1 MTAAPEFD
9 DIRARR
15 NAIVLAVAQALYAS
29 GSVVIAATAG
39 LVGVG
44 LAPSK
49 AWATLP
55 VSTYVLGTMITT
67 IPAALLM
74 GRIGRKPGFMIGAGV
89 GAAAGL
95 LSVYAIY
102 VASFTLFSLSTAL
115 HGVFQASSGYFRFA
129 AADTASPEFRPRAI
143 SWVLIG
149 GIAAALFGTLLVM
162 HTANLLAPLIFA
174 GCYIATTALAIATI
188 GALAFLDL
196 PRDHRVVVGAG
207 RPLPEILRQPRLVVA
222 ILCGMMATGV
232 MNLMMTATPIA
243 MVDCGFT
250 VDDSSW
256 VIQWHVL
263 AMFVPS
269 FFTGTLIS
277 RYGAERISLAGL
289 AILAGAGLAA
299 IFGIRFE
306 NFAAALILL
315 GLGWNFAFIGA
326 TSMVA
331 ECYRSAERSRVQA
344 VNDFAIFVT
353 VAIAS
358 LLSGKLLDSSG
369 WSAVN
374 YAVFP
379 MAGLA
384 FLSLVWQAG
393 ASLRDRR
400 TIHEP

>member
-1 MTAAPEFD
+1 
-9 DIRARR
+9 
-15 NAIVLAVAQALYAS
+15 VVA
-29 GSVVIAATAG
+29 
-39 LVGVG
+39 
-44 LAPSK
+44 
-49 AWATLP
+49 
-55 VSTYVLGTMITT
+55 
-67 IPAALLM
+67 
-74 GRIGRKPGFMIGAGV
+74 
-89 GAAAGL
+89 
-95 LSVYAIY
+95 
-102 VASFTLFSLSTAL
+102 
-115 HGVFQASSGYFRFA
+115 
-129 AADTASPEFRPRAI
+129 
-143 SWVLIG
+143 
-149 GIAAALFGTLLVM
+149 
-162 HTANLLAPLIFA
+162 
-174 GCYIATTALAIATI
+174 
-188 GALAFLDL
+188 
-196 PRDHRVVVGAG
+196 GAG
-207 RPLPEILRQPRLVVA
+207 RPLLEILRQPRLIVA

-232 MNLMMTATPIA
+232 MNLVMTATPIA

-277 RYGAERISLAGL
+277 RFGAERISLAGL
-289 AILAGAGLAA
+289 SILAGAGLAA

-326 TSMVA
+326 TTMVA
-331 ECYRSAERSRVQA
+331 ECYRAAERSRVQA
-344 VNDFAIFVT
+344 INDFAIFMT

-358 LLSGKLLDSSG
+358 LLSGKLLDGSG

-384 FLSLVWQAG
+384 FLSLIWQAG
-393 ASLRDRR
+393 ASLRGRR